1 MVDSVDVEVFDG
13 ADGLVETPRAHLP
26 LKMRQR
32 REGVVVLHQD
42 RPLVRCRLTR
52 NGILTAGFVAEALGV
67 KVPSLGEEALARVS
81 TGVLFRVLSIARLDL
96 SNDAS
101 FPLLE
106 RLLEEAAMQRGR
118 NPTGV

>member
-1 MVDSVDVEVFDG
+1 M
-13 ADGLVETPRAHLP
+13 
-26 LKMRQR
+26 
-32 REGVVVLHQD
+32 
-42 RPLVRCRLTR
+42 
-52 NGILTAGFVAEALGV
+52 